1 MDYKRLALAAVV
13 AWVVD
18 TMYGILVWMMM
29 LGGEF
34 AKYPQVFRPQA
45 DMNAK
50 LPLMFA
56 GGLLAMFAL
65 AYIYAK
71 GYEGGSGIQEG
82 LRFGVLL
89 AIFTFGFVSVGIYGS
104 FNIGRRLAAMASVV
118 SFVEMILVG
127 VVIGALYRPAPG
139 RQPARAAAL

>member
-18 TMYGILVWMMM
+18 TIYGICTWMWM

-34 AKYPQVFRPQA
+34 AKYPGVFRSQEA
-45 DMNAK
+45 MNANM
-50 LPLMFA
+50 PLMFA

-71 GYEGGSGIQEG
+71 GYEGGSGIPEG
-82 LRFGVLL
+82 FRFGLVV
-89 AIFTFGFVSVGIYGS
+89 AIFTFGMFSIGIYGS
-104 FNIGRRLAAMASVV
+104 FSIGRRLAAMASVV
-118 SFVEMILVG
+118 SFVELILVG
-127 VVIGALYRPAPG
+127 IVIGALYRPAAGSRPS
-139 RQPARAAAL
+139 RAAI

>member
-1 MDYKRLALAAVV
+1 MNYKRLALAAVV

-18 TMYGILVWMMM
+18 SIYGVVVWMMM

-34 AKYPQVFRPQA
+34 AKYPAVFRPQA
-45 DMNAK
+45 DMNAR

-56 GGLLAMFAL
+56 GSLLAMFAL

-71 GYEGGSGIQEG
+71 GYEGGNGIQEG

-89 AIFTFGFVSVGIYGS
+89 ALFTFGFVSIGIYGS
-104 FNIGRRLAAMASVV
+104 FNIGRRLAAMASCV
-118 SFVEMILVG
+118 SFVEMIIVG
-127 VVIGALYRPAPG
+127 TVIGALYRPA
-139 RQPARAAAL
+139 AK